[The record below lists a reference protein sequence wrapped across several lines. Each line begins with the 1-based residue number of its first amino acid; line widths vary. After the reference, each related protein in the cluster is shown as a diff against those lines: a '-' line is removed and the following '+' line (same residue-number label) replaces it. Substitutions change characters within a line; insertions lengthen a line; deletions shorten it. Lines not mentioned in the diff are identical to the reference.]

1 MSPAKVKVSLHISR
15 GLCFGDSFEQD
26 FILKSLNATSNMLLD
41 EQKSKLSDRGRLSV
55 GDNSSNLIWEII
67 SNLWDAETNPN
78 GYISLGVAEN
88 SLMHK
93 DLEQHLKDNIDVS
106 SRAFTYGDGPTGS
119 KRLRKAIAHFLT
131 KHLRPVISLQ
141 PEHILVTNGVSS
153 ALEHCSWALANP
165 GDALLLGRP
174 FYGAF
179 HHDLNLRTGTEL
191 ITVEFGDVDPMSL
204 EAVSMYER
212 TMVAAQARGQNVKGL
227 ILCSPHNPL
236 GRCYLKEVLIRYM
249 KFCQKH
255 RINLISDE
263 VYALSVWKN
272 GIDKSPPSIDFVSTL
287 SIDLSSLLDP
297 DLLHVLWGMS
307 KDFGANGLRVGCI
320 ISQHNKALMSAI
332 LAASGFS
339 YVSSISEHI
348 VANVLEDDDFT
359 EYYIKTNRIRLAEA
373 YKYCVGI
380 LIKHKIEY
388 MPGAN
393 AAFFLWVNLGKA
405 YMDRHPR
412 IKLNNDGDITPA
424 IMASLLRHK
433 IFLVDGASSGS
444 EKPGWFRIVFSHSR
458 DLVEVGMHRVMAALE
473 DELD

>member
-1 MSPAKVKVSLHISR
+1 
-15 GLCFGDSFEQD
+15 
-26 FILKSLNATSNMLLD
+26 MLLD

-55 GDNSSNLIWEII
+55 GDTSSNLIWEII
-67 SNLWDAETNPN
+67 SNLWDVETNPN
-78 GYISLGVAEN
+78 GYVSLGVAEN

-93 DLEQHLKDNIDVS
+93 DLERHLKDNINVP

-119 KRLRKAIAHFLT
+119 RRLRKAIARFLT
-131 KHLRPVISLQ
+131 KHLRPIIPLQ

-165 GDALLLGRP
+165 GDAFLLGRP

-179 HHDLNLRTGTEL
+179 PHDLNLRTETEL
-191 ITVEFGDVDPMSL
+191 VTVEFGDVDPMSL
-204 EAVSMYER
+204 EAVSMYEQA
-212 TMVAAQARGQNVKGL
+212 MVAAQACGQKIKGL
-227 ILCSPHNPL
+227 VLCSPHNPL
-236 GRCYLKEVLIRYM
+236 GRCYPKEVLIGYM
-249 KFCQKH
+249 KFCQKY

-263 VYALSVWKN
+263 VYALSVWEN
-272 GIDKSPPSIDFVSTL
+272 NVDKSPPSTDFVSTL

-320 ISQHNKALMSAI
+320 ISQHNKALISAV

-339 YVSSISEHI
+339 YVSSVSEHI
-348 VANVLEDDDFT
+348 VANVLEDDGFT
-359 EYYIKTNRIRLAEA
+359 EYYINTNRIRLAEA
-373 YKYCVGI
+373 YKYCVDI

-393 AAFFLWVNLGKA
+393 AAFFLWVNLGQA
-405 YMDRHPR
+405 YMDRHPGME
-412 IKLNNDGDITPA
+412 LNNDKDITEA

-433 IFLVDGASSGS
+433 IFLVDGTSSGS
-444 EKPGWFRIVFSHSR
+444 ERSGWFRVVFSHSQ
-458 DLVEVGMHRVMAALE
+458 DLVEVGMQRVIAALE
-473 DELD
+473 DDAVLNR